1 MRYERNILIV
11 TILLLS
17 VICSGQGTD
26 MGRELKPGAF
36 FGITAETINSDLVH
50 TSSFQ
55 LINDEASVK
64 SSLSGSVDFGYMVS
78 RAFGIKT
85 AIAFNTYK
93 ASLQLDTYTDA
104 FNLKDDE
111 NETYELRVTG
121 SDITENESV
130 KSLRIPAGIVL
141 NIPIS
146 KIITLFAEPEIGI
159 SIPLGTKF
167 SSTGLFTYKGY
178 YPEYNVLLENLPNHK
193 FYTNKAIIT
202 DGMLELKKLWTDV
215 SVFGGLGIFV
225 SRKIQLKAGV
235 KYLKSLSGLS
245 DNGTDSKF
253 HLSPSSGEVISLS
266 EKSTAIETRYL
277 GFGVS
282 LRYFIHR

>member
-1 MRYERNILIV
+1 
-11 TILLLS
+11 
-17 VICSGQGTD
+17 
-26 MGRELKPGAF
+26 
-36 FGITAETINSDLVH
+36 
-50 TSSFQ
+50 
-55 LINDEASVK
+55 
-64 SSLSGSVDFGYMVS
+64 
-78 RAFGIKT
+78 
-85 AIAFNTYK
+85 
-93 ASLQLDTYTDA
+93 LQLDTYTDA

-146 KIITLFAEPEIGI
+146 KVIILFAEPEIGI
-159 SIPLGTKF
+159 SLPMGTKF
-167 SSTGLFTYKGY
+167 SSTGQFTYKGY
-178 YPEYNVLLENLPNHK
+178 YSEYNVLLENLPNHK
-193 FYTNKAIIT
+193 FYTDKAIIT
-202 DGMLELKKLWTDV
+202 DGMLELKKLWTNV
-215 SVFGGLGIFV
+215 SVFGGLGISI
-225 SRKIQLKAGV
+225 SRKIQVKAGV

-245 DNGTDSKF
+245 DNVTDAKF